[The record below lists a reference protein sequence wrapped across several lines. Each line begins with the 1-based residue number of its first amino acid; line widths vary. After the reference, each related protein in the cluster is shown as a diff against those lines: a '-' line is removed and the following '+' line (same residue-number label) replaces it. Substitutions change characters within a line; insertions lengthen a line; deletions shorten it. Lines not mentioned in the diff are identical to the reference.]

1 MIYSPPAMK
10 REPARLK
17 VDHPLEAD
25 WWREIPI
32 IEPKRPFRWIRTAI
46 LGVAVFFVVAA
57 GGGYYWFGQ
66 LQQEPDA
73 SLVAA
78 SLKGADAE
86 APAAQP
92 AAYFA
97 VGLPPLTIQQA
108 DELAMTP
115 VSAPSA
121 SPVPDAEP
129 PRASAPRPVRKTA
142 PPLAAPSAPSDS
154 IKF

>member
-1 MIYSPPAMK
+1 MIYSSPAMK

-46 LGVAVFFVVAA
+46 LGVAVLFLVAA

-73 SLVAA
+73 SPVAA
-78 SLKGADAE
+78 SLKGTDAE
-86 APAAQP
+86 VPAIQP
-92 AAYFA
+92 AAHFA

-129 PRASAPRPVRKTA
+129 PRASAPRSVRKAA
-142 PPLAAPSAPSDS
+142 PPLVAPSAPTDP